1 MRASA
6 DLGLLARPSADPRV
20 LRTRSPM
27 LWLKGVAQAEQRYF
41 PESASEDGAATLLVR
56 LRGVLR
62 ADGGF

>member
-1 MRASA
+1 
-6 DLGLLARPSADPRV
+6 
-20 LRTRSPM
+20 M